1 MLSLS
6 GEFLRCLTDV
16 DSTFQSSKTT
26 CLQLAADMMASVI
39 DVNSVETGDLRVE
52 RNAKE
57 EICETKGQLGNLLK
71 AALNCDESAVF
82 VKLAE
87 LVEIMEAAT
96 NKVEGPT
103 AIS

>member
-1 MLSLS
+1 MNSICS
-6 GEFLRCLTDV
+6 D
-16 DSTFQSSKTT
+16 
-26 CLQLAADMMASVI
+26 AS
-39 DVNSVETGDLRVE
+39 
-52 RNAKE
+52 E

-87 LVEIMEAAT
+87 FLEITEAAT
-96 NKVEGPT
+96 NKVKGPT